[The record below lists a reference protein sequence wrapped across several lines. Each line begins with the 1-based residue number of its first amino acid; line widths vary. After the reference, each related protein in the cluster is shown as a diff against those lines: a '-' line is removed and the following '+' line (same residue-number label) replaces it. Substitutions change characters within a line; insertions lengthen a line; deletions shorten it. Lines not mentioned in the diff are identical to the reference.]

1 MHILA
6 KVKDGIVEDVIVS
19 PEIPAA
25 SDGYV
30 FIEVQGGPE
39 LLGKTASEVS
49 GGQSLSIVIEE
60 PVAEVVAE
68 EVVAVVEEVAVE
80 EVAEESAPEV
90 APE

>member
-39 LLGKTASEVS
+39 LLGQTAAQVS
-49 GGQSLSIVIEE
+49 GQSLSIVIEE

-68 EVVAVVEEVAVE
+68 EVAVVEEVAV
-80 EVAEESAPEV
+80 AEEPTPEV
-90 APE
+90 APEVSPE